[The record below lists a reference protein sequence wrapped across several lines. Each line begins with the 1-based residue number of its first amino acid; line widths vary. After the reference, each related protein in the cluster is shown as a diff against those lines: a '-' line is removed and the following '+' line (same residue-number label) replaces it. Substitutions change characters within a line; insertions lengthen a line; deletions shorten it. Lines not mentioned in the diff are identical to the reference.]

1 MRRRVAVVTDSSA
14 CLPPHLAATSGVAV
28 VQLQLQVGDRFDEE
42 AWVAPEDL
50 IKAMQAGSAVSTS
63 PPDPGAFFWTYQ
75 DAAAQGVDAVVS
87 LHISEKMSQTCEVAR
102 QAAAQASVPV
112 HVVDSSCISMSLG
125 YAALAAAQ
133 AAAAGWDVRQVIA
146 AAQRRYSTGT
156 ELIYVDT
163 LEYLR
168 KGGRIGAAQALLGTA
183 LSMKPLLTIK
193 NGQVAPSGRA
203 LGADRAIRKLVEAAV
218 KRAGNDQVDVAVQ
231 HYGPD
236 ARAGKLLDTLK
247 ARIPRAR
254 TFVLTQA
261 SSAVFAHLGPGA
273 IGVTVSPV

>member
-1 MRRRVAVVTDSSA
+1 MTDSSA
-14 CLPPHLAATSGVAV
+14 CLPPRLATTSGVGV
-28 VQLQLQVGDRFDEE
+28 VQLQLRVGDRLDEE
-42 AWVAPEDL
+42 AWVAPEEL
-50 IKAMQAGSAVSTS
+50 IKAMQNGRSVSTA

-75 DAAAQGVDAVVS
+75 DAVASGAEAIVS

-102 QAAAQASVPV
+102 QAAGQIRVPV
-112 HVVDSSCISMSLG
+112 HVMDTSAISMSLG
-125 YAALAAAQ
+125 YAVLAAAQ
-133 AAAAGWDVRQVIA
+133 AASAGWDARQVLA
-146 AAQRRYSTGT
+146 AAHRRYSTGT

-183 LSMKPLLTIK
+183 LSMKPLLTVK
-193 NGQVAPSGRA
+193 DGQVAPAGRA
-203 LGADRAIRKLVEAAV
+203 LGSERAIKKLIEAAV

-236 ARAGKLLDTLK
+236 ERATSLLETL
-247 ARIPRAR
+247 RQRVPRGR
-254 TFVLTQA
+254 QFVLTQA